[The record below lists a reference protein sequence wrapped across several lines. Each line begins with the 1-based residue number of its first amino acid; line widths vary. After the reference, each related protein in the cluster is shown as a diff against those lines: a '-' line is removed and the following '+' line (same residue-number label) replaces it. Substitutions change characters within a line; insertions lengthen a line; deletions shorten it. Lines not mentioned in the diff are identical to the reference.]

1 MSEAGSRK
9 QEVGSSEDEF
19 ELALTRAMRRVEVR
33 TETSAKFLAIAAEAA
48 AERKRTGKLVY
59 RPRPNSLRGGL
70 LVMLPR
76 PKIWL
81 SGAIAAALVAGVFV
95 AQDVHQRH
103 EREVAN
109 RQFALS
115 MQIEERAMEH
125 TRQQLQKA
133 GVPLE

>member
-1 MSEAGSRK
+1 MSEAGNRK
-9 QEVGSSEDEF
+9 HEVGSSEDDEF
-19 ELALTRAMRRVEVR
+19 ELALTRALRRVEAPAGFAEKMVAR
-33 TETSAKFLAIAAEAA
+33 THVSESRRVTPSGAP
-48 AERKRTGKLVY
+48 GK
-59 RPRPNSLRGGL
+59 L
-70 LVMLPR
+70 LVMM
-76 PKIWL
+76 PKPKVWL

-115 MQIEERAMEH
+115 MQIEERTMEH

>member
-1 MSEAGSRK
+1 MSDAGNRK

-19 ELALTRAMRRVEVR
+19 EAALTRAMRRVEVR
-33 TETSAKFLAIAAEAA
+33 AETSAKFLAIAAEAA
-48 AERKRTGKLVY
+48 AERKRTGKLY
-59 RPRPNSLRGGL
+59 FRPKTGGL

-76 PKIWL
+76 PKVWL